1 MIFYGILLLAFA
13 IGSWVLPKFGTQFFV
28 MSWVDNWGTPIGIA
42 IRLAIGLVG
51 VAMVIKGLASRRSGR

>member
-13 IGSWVLPKFGTQFFV
+13 IGSWVLPTFGTQFFI

-42 IRLAIGLVG
+42 IRCVIGLIG
-51 VAMVIKGLASRRSGR
+51 VAMVIKGLASRRSSR